1 MIGRMKL
8 AHVTLELRRPR
19 AWDEL
24 LAILLDRATRAAAT
38 RHVQVQQGRSDDVV
52 AIGLE
57 LAGEAAAAE
66 LAARLQRAGVQAV
79 KGDGRLVFHDP
90 AGTRIEAAVAPR
102 GTLDGDTGFGHVVL
116 ASRDL
121 PGMERFYVDALGF
134 AVSER
139 LAARVGP
146 LDVRGVFLHC
156 NRRHHSIALLDLP
169 QRRRLNHLML
179 EAPSLRDVVRA
190 YDRARVKRLPFSLD
204 LGEHPDPDGTLSF
217 YTRTPAGFD
226 LEIGAGGKEIEPA
239 GWRELA
245 QSATSSWGHRP
256 TLGLKL
262 RAAANLVAAKLAG

>member
-8 AHVTLELRRPR
+8 AHVALELRRPG
-19 AWDEL
+19 AWDDF
-24 LAILLDRATRAAAT
+24 LAVLLDPAARASAA
-38 RHVQVQQGRSDDVV
+38 RHVRVQPGRADDLV

-57 LAGEAAAAE
+57 LSDEESRAE
-66 LAARLQRAGVQAV
+66 LAARLQRAGVQAAQAE
-79 KGDGRLVFHDP
+79 GALVLRDP
-90 AGTRIEAAVAPR
+90 AGTRIEAAVATGDAPCA
-102 GTLDGDTGFGHVVL
+102 DTGFGHVVL

-121 PGMERFYVDALGF
+121 PAMERFYVGALGF

-146 LDVRGVFLHC
+146 LEVRGVFLHC

-179 EAPSLRDVVRA
+179 EAQSLRDVVRA
-190 YDRARVKRLPFSLD
+190 YDRARTRRLPFSLD

-217 YTRTPAGFD
+217 YTRAPAGFD

-256 TLGLKL
+256 TLALKL
-262 RAAANLVAAKLAG
+262 RAAVNLVAARLAG